1 MTICDVL
8 DMEIL
13 EDGTKGMDNGK
24 LYWTLTFTRFPE
36 LLQGR
41 DDGVQA
47 DPVVGQVVVAVRFA
61 DAMPGKLRFRT

>member
-8 DMEIL
+8 DKVRVEA
-13 EDGTKGMDNGK
+13 GTKGMDSGK
-24 LYWTLTFTRFPE
+24 LYCTLTFTRFPE

-47 DPVVGQVVVAVRFA
+47 APVVGQVVVAVRFA
-61 DAMPGKLRFRT
+61 GTMPGKLRF